1 MLTSIDSRIII
12 VRRTLIMYYFIG
24 NFNIFN
30 LDSVWLYALARSKH
44 IHKWQL
50 FKLMLAEKISCHKRF
65 KLSNCRRCE
74 RDLSRGHLKW
84 WFSWGNLP
92 FKKMPLIQGFEIYNS
107 LHRYISNI
115 YIYTHI
121 LKQSICT
128 CIFCASQ
135 FFWVEFWVGGLVG
148 YLPTPTKNHAPPAAV
163 NHTPGAVSSTA
174 GSPGN
179 FKEKMV
185 KVTSWSWAS
194 SLAQFGCQM
203 WRMFFSFPPENDAIC
218 QKENRCFNQDF
229 SRAYHIIS

>member
-115 YIYTHI
+115 YIYTYIETINLHLYFLCFTI
-121 LKQSICT
+121 LLSWVLSWWISWISSNSYQKPRA
-128 CIFCASQ
+128 ASCRKPHP
-135 FFWVEFWVGGLVG
+135 GGRFIHCWFTRQL
-148 YLPTPTKNHAPPAAV
+148 
-163 NHTPGAVSSTA
+163 
-174 GSPGN
+174 
-179 FKEKMV
+179 
-185 KVTSWSWAS
+185 
-194 SLAQFGCQM
+194 
-203 WRMFFSFPPENDAIC
+203 
-218 QKENRCFNQDF
+218 
-229 SRAYHIIS
+229 